1 MMSFNN
7 EDDEEQDENCNTS
20 TEIVSKAGD
29 GGIEGD
35 KGEVLPGQLDGDLPP
50 HLQMQKD
57 QIARRVDWG
66 AKEGSRESLYH
77 DEEERILSNNGEG
90 ELNNSLDE
98 MVKFEVDI
106 GETTV
111 KELDLELPKEDTS
124 ERKESAQIGLNKVS
138 PAAAAILEAV
148 VDKKLN
154 KNCGCS
160 EPFLEDEERCQ
171 ENCVNRRARRECD
184 CVPPCSNMAVQMR
197 RMNETAPLVKE
208 EGSLLLSTSSIE
220 DKALLGEL
228 TGEVL
233 TKEEVASRLKEY
245 KEAGLYSRIWRL
257 GPDLR
262 MDTAPLQK
270 PGSSFR

>member
-1 MMSFNN
+1 MKSFND
-7 EDDEEQDENCNTS
+7 EDYEEQDENCNTS

-77 DEEERILSNNGEG
+77 DKEERILLNNGEE

-111 KELDLELPKEDTS
+111 KEHDLGLLKEVTS
-124 ERKESAQIGLNKVS
+124 ERKERAQIGHNKVS
-138 PAAAAILEAV
+138 TAAAAILEA
-148 VDKKLN
+148 N
-154 KNCGCS
+154 
-160 EPFLEDEERCQ
+160 Q
-171 ENCVNRRARRECD
+171 
-184 CVPPCSNMAVQMR
+184 
-197 RMNETAPLVKE
+197 
-208 EGSLLLSTSSIE
+208 GSLFFI
-220 DKALLGEL
+220 
-228 TGEVL
+228 
-233 TKEEVASRLKEY
+233 
-245 KEAGLYSRIWRL
+245 
-257 GPDLR
+257 
-262 MDTAPLQK
+262 
-270 PGSSFR
+270 